1 MAHIVMIVPP
11 EQFRDEELFETRAV
25 LERAGHSTVVASTT
39 IRPCSGM
46 LGGRVMPGLTLA
58 QVDPELFDG
67 VVFVGGLG
75 VKRYYHDP
83 QALRIARAMHER
95 GKLVAAICL
104 APVVLANAGLLTGRN
119 ATVSASEVRTL
130 QHVGAYY
137 GGPGVVVDGNIV
149 TADGPAS
156 ARRFGHEIVAHF
168 APVIA

>member
-1 MAHIVMIVPP
+1 MAHILIIVPP
-11 EQFRDEELFETRAV
+11 EQFRDEELFETRAE

-39 IRPCSGM
+39 HRPCSGM
-46 LGGRVMPGLTLA
+46 FGGRVMPALTLA
-58 QVDPELFDG
+58 QVDPDLFDG

-119 ATVSASEVRTL
+119 ATVSASEAQTL
-130 QHVGAYY
+130 ERMGARYR
-137 GGPGVVVDGNIV
+137 GPGVVVDGNIV

-156 ARRFGHEIVAHF
+156 ARRFGQEIAAHF
-168 APVIA
+168 ASVVA